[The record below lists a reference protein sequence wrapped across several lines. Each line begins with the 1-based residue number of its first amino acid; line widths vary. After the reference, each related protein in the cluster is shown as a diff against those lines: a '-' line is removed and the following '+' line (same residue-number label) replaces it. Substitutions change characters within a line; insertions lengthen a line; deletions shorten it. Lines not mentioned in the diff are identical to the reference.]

1 MSVFLRQADTP
12 NRYHPSPVFADR
24 YRRWRAS
31 ALGTRVTRYTI
42 GSVIAALTSAVTF
55 AVLYVLGVGTTID
68 SVVAFVAG
76 AIPNWVLNRRWAWA
90 LKGKVAVGREVIG
103 YVIVSALTL
112 LCSSEATA
120 WTQHQVQGLP
130 SHYGIR
136 VALVTGSYVAVF
148 AVLFVVRFA
157 IYEHWIFSGRS
168 RVRAALR
175 SRFQVWSA
183 ARVNRTP

>member
-1 MSVFLRQADTP
+1 MSVLLHQVDTP
-12 NRYHPSPVFADR
+12 NRYHPGAVFASR

-31 ALGTRVTRYTI
+31 ALGTRITRYTI
-42 GSVIAALTSAVTF
+42 GSIVAVSTSAITF
-55 AVLYVLGVGTTID
+55 ALLLMLGFSTTTC

-76 AIPNWVLNRRWAWA
+76 AIPNWTLNRRWAWA
-90 LKGKVAVGREVIG
+90 LKGKVAVGREVFG
-103 YVIVSALTL
+103 YIVVSALTL
-112 LCSSEATA
+112 LASSEATG
-120 WTQHQVQGLP
+120 WTHHQVQSLP

-136 VALVTGSYVAVF
+136 VALVTGSYVGVF